1 MNLLDILA
9 SVTSTGATIPDGWG
23 QGRATYGGLVA
34 ALMQTHLE
42 QTTLQGRPLR
52 SASIHFIGPAASGEV
67 QFSSELIR
75 SGKSSLQAQ
84 CRMLQDG
91 KTVAMLTATCGE
103 ARASEVMVPRSIA
116 PSITAPETG
125 QAMPN
130 LPGLV
135 PDFTRR
141 FDFRW
146 VSGGLPFTSSKTADV
161 SGWVRLKE
169 CLPEGTLLTPAIIMA
184 YVDAWPPTTL
194 QMFTRPAPISTMTW
208 TLDCE
213 VLAEA
218 IAADGWWQYEAQTL
232 SCGDGYTVARS
243 QLWSASG
250 QLVASSQQH
259 VAGFL

>member
-9 SVTSTGATIPDGWG
+9 TVDDASAHVPEGWG

-42 QTTLQGRPLR
+42 RTTLQGRPLR
-52 SASIHFIGPAASGEV
+52 SASIHFIGPVAPGEV

-84 CRMLQDG
+84 CRLLQGG
-91 KTVAMLTATCGE
+91 KTLAMLTATCGE
-103 ARASEVMVPRSIA
+103 SRASEIIVPASLAPASIG
-116 PSITAPETG
+116 PDKG
-125 QAMPN
+125 QAMPD

-135 PDFTRR
+135 PDFMQR
-141 FDFRW
+141 FDIRW
-146 VSGGLPFTSSKTADV
+146 GVGGLPFTRAASADI
-161 SGWVRLKE
+161 SGWVQLRE
-169 CLPEGTLLTPAIIMA
+169 AMPANTLLTPAIIMA

-194 QMFTRPAPISTMTW
+194 QMFSRPAPVSTMTW

-213 VLAEA
+213 VLAEP
-218 IAADGWWQYEAQTL
+218 ITADGWWQYEAQTL
-232 SCGDGYTVARS
+232 SSGDGYTVARS

>member
-9 SVTSTGATIPDGWG
+9 TVTDTSAHVPTGWG

-42 QTTLQGRPLR
+42 RTTLQGRPLR
-52 SASIHFIGPAASGEV
+52 SASIQFIGPVAPGEV
-67 QFSSELIR
+67 QFASELIR

-84 CRMLQDG
+84 CRLLQDG
-91 KTVAMLTATCGE
+91 KTLAMLTATCGE
-103 ARASEVMVPRSIA
+103 SRASEIHVAANPAPAA
-116 PSITAPETG
+116 PSPEVG
-125 QAMPN
+125 QAMPDI
-130 LPGLV
+130 PGLV
-135 PDFTRR
+135 PDFMQR
-141 FDFRW
+141 FDIRW
-146 VSGGLPFTSSKTADV
+146 SGGSLPFCGSKTADI
-161 SGWVRLKE
+161 SGWVRLRE
-169 CLPEGTLLTPAIIMA
+169 RPAPGTVLTPAIIMA

-194 QMFTRPAPISTMTW
+194 QMFTRPAPVSTMTW

-213 VLAEA
+213 VLAQP

-232 SCGDGYTVARS
+232 SSADGYTVARS

>member
-1 MNLLDILA
+1 MNLLAILA
-9 SVTSTGATIPDGWG
+9 SVTHTNAQIPTGWG

-42 QTTLQGRPLR
+42 RTTLQGRPLR
-52 SASIHFIGPAASGEV
+52 SASIHFIGPAAPGEV
-67 QFSSELIR
+67 QLASELIR

-84 CRMLQDG
+84 CRLLQDG

-103 ARASEVMVPRSIA
+103 SRPSEIHVPASMA
-116 PSITAPETG
+116 PSSVAAEAG
-125 QAMPN
+125 QAMPDI
-130 LPGLV
+130 PGLV
-135 PDFTRR
+135 PDFMQR
-141 FDFRW
+141 FDIRW
-146 VSGGLPFTSSKTADV
+146 GGGNMPFTGSKTADI
-161 SGWVRLKE
+161 SGWVRLRE
-169 CLPEGTLLTPAIIMA
+169 RLPAGTVLTPAIIMA

-194 QMFTRPAPISTMTW
+194 QMFSRPAPVSTMTW

-213 VLAEA
+213 VLAEP

-232 SCGDGYTVARS
+232 SSGNGYTVARS